1 MGSAL
6 TIVFI
11 LACFITTYVK
21 LNKLDEKVEKTMQEL
36 KEEQNKRGD
45 N

>member
-11 LACFITTYVK
+11 LACFMTTYVK
-21 LNKLDEKVEKTMQEL
+21 LNKLDEKVERTMQEL
-36 KEEQNKRGD
+36 KDEQNKRG
-45 N
+45 NK